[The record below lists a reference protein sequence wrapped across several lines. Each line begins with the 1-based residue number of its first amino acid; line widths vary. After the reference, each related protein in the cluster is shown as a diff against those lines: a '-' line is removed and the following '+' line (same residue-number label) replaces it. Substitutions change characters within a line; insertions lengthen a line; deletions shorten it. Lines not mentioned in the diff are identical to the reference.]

1 MHRKSNPGN
10 AVVIVTDKTE
20 SSFSQSENYFRLKR
34 KYPIIEVI
42 SIHEQINDSGKI
54 ISELSESGINP
65 MLRAVFQIAP
75 EYILIRLKNAD
86 KNPSHEINL
95 KNILKGAGFK
105 NIEISSAS

>member
-1 MHRKSNPGN
+1 MYRRTNPGN

-20 SSFSQSENYFRLKR
+20 SIFSRSENFIRLKN

-42 SIHEQINDSGKI
+42 SIHEHIDDSGKI
-54 ISELSESGINP
+54 ISELSEPGINP
-65 MLRAVFQIAP
+65 ILRTVFKIAP
-75 EYILIRLKNAD
+75 EYILIHLKNAD

-105 NIEISSAS
+105 NINISSSL